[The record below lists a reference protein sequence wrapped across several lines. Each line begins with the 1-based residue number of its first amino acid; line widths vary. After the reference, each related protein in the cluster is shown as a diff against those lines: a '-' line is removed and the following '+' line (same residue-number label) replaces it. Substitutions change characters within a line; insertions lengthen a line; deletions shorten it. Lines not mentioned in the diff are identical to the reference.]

1 MEDERFKGRTTSP
14 YLQQQ
19 YCVLVQ
25 KVKKKYP
32 DIEDVEITSQL
43 LKSYLDGISK
53 RQTKFEKGGYSRLL
67 QDYVAI
73 KEKL

>member
-1 MEDERFKGRTTSP
+1 MTTFL
-14 YLQQQ
+14 YLQQK
-19 YCVLVQ
+19 YGDLVQ

-32 DIEDVEITSQL
+32 DIEDVEITSQF
-43 LKSYLDGISK
+43 LKSYLDGIGK
-53 RQTKFEKGGYSRLL
+53 RQTKFEKGGFSRLL